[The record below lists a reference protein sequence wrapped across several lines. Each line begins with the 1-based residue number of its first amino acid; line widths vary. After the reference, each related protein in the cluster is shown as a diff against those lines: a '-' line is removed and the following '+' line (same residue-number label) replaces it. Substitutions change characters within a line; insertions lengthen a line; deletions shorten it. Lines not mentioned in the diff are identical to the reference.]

1 MSKQI
6 ENHESSTDENL
17 TPPEGESPVHS
28 PADSNETMPGKDMS
42 RRGAVQLMAALPIA
56 AFLSWPTAE
65 QEKVRRFVDNA
76 LGAAA
81 NGTSYAPTFFTPAEF
96 RTARILA
103 DMIIPRDE
111 RSGNASDAGVPEF
124 MDFTMTD
131 RPGSQKWMRDGLA
144 WIDAESNKR
153 SGKAFADATE
163 TQRAAI
169 LNDIAW
175 PAKASRAMADGV
187 GFFNRFR
194 DLTATGFWSSR
205 IGVKDLKYQG
215 NTIVSNWD
223 GCPPAA
229 LKKLGVT
236 YAKFDRKKLRLT
248 PE

>member
-1 MSKQI
+1 MSNQREI
-6 ENHESSTDENL
+6 PEPGASLSDENEDL
-17 TPPEGESPVHS
+17 MSDALHSEPE
-28 PADSNETMPGKDMS
+28 TPGKEIS
-42 RRGAVQLMAALPIA
+42 RRDAVQLLAALPVA

-81 NGTSYAPTFFTPAEF
+81 EGTPYAPKFFTAAEL

-124 MDFTMTD
+124 MDFTMND
-131 RPGSQKWMRDGLA
+131 RPSSQKWMRDGLA
-144 WIDAESNKR
+144 WIDSQSSTR
-153 SGKAFADATE
+153 FGKAFADVTE
-163 TQRAAI
+163 SQREAI

-175 PAKASRAMADGV
+175 PARANAQVAAGV
-187 GFFNRFR
+187 NFFNRFR
-194 DLTATGFWSSR
+194 DLTATGFWSSK

-215 NTIVSNWD
+215 NVFAPDWN

-229 LKKLGVT
+229 LQKLGVT
-236 YAKFDRKKLRLT
+236 YAKFDRKKQRLT
-248 PE
+248 PD